1 MPYTNPQT
9 PTAAPQQSYAQ
20 GAGFSGTLSGL
31 LNSTN
36 PANQAAGIIGAGQ
49 APGIA
54 QSGLTME
61 QLLGELGLVGA
72 NAGETAASQNLQTLY
87 GLGQAG
93 ISENQIGIQGQQLA
107 NQRAGLETQQGFTTA
122 EYNLNQQQYPE
133 QLAEAALQNKQDTLA
148 LNAQQATTGTTLTE
162 GGKLAASAQKQ
173 KYGWQ
178 QQDIERAQQLA
189 GLQQQAGLAGTQT
202 SLSDIA
208 LSQQNL
214 EQAAA
219 ANGLSVQQMLAQ
231 WQQGLQQ
238 VGLNADPTQLYTQ
251 YLSQQG
257 SQIQGLGSA
266 AGQIGLLSPG
276 ALAAGGQAGGL
287 NLNQLF
293 AGNVP

>member
-1 MPYTNPQT
+1 MPYTGTGPGQ
-9 PTAAPQQSYAQ
+9 APQPGYAQ

-36 PANQAAGIIGAGQ
+36 PSSQAAGVVGAGQ

-61 QLLGELGLVGA
+61 QLLSQIGLAVPNVA
-72 NAGETAASQNLQTLY
+72 ESAASQNLGALF
-87 GLGQAG
+87 GLEQAG
-93 ISENQIGIQGQQLA
+93 IGENQLGIQGQQLA
-107 NQRAGLETQQGFTTA
+107 NQAQGLQTQQGFTTA

-133 QLAEAALQNKQDTLA
+133 QLAEAALQNKQATLA
-148 LNAQQATTGTTLTE
+148 LNAQQATTGTSLTE
-162 GGKLAASAQKQ
+162 GGKLAQSAQKQ
-173 KYGWQ
+173 QYGWQ
-178 QQDIERAQQLA
+178 QQDINRAQQLA

-214 EQAAA
+214 EQTAQ
-219 ANGLSVQQMLAQ
+219 ANGVSVQQLLAQ

-238 VGLNADPTQLYTQ
+238 LGIQGDPTQLYTQ

-257 SQIQGLGSA
+257 SQVQGLGSA

-276 ALAAGGQAGGL
+276 SLASAGQAGGL

-293 AGNVP
+293 AGGVP